1 MISDKMQN
9 ALNKQINAELLSAYL
24 YLAMS
29 LDAENKALKGIANW
43 FFIQWLEEQDH
54 SRILQ
59 EYMNARGAKV
69 KLSPIEAVPNEWNDV
84 FEMFD
89 DALAHEENVTEMI
102 KNLALLARNEGDF
115 ATLSRLQWFID
126 EQVEEEQ
133 SVTDALSTLREM
145 PIYLFDQIMAKRKYS
160 QAPPLKKED

>member
-1 MISDKMQN
+1 MQN

-29 LDAENKALKGIANW
+29 LDAESKALKGIANW

-59 EYMNARGAKV
+59 EYMNSRGAKV
-69 KLSPIEAVPNEWNDV
+69 KLLPIEAVPNEWNDV

-102 KNLALLARNEGDF
+102 SNLALLARNESDF
-115 ATLSRLQWFID
+115 ATLSRLQWLID

-133 SVTDALSTLREM
+133 SVNDALAALREM
-145 PIYLFDQIMAKRKYS
+145 PIYLFDQMMAKRKYS
-160 QAPPLKKED
+160 QASPLKKED

>member
-1 MISDKMQN
+1 MISEKMQN

-29 LDAENKALKGIANW
+29 LDAESKALKGVANW

-59 EYMNARGAKV
+59 NYLNDRGAKV
-69 KLSPIEAVPNEWNDV
+69 KLSPVEAVPDEWNNV

-89 DALAHEENVTEMI
+89 DALAHEENVTQMI
-102 KNLALLARNEGDF
+102 NNLALLARNENDF
-115 ATLSRLQWFID
+115 ATFSRLQWFID
-126 EQVEEEQ
+126 EQVEEEK
-133 SVTDALSTLREM
+133 SVIDALSNLREM
-145 PIYLFDQIMAKRKYS
+145 PIYLFDEIMAKRKYS
-160 QAPPLKKED
+160 QASPLKQED